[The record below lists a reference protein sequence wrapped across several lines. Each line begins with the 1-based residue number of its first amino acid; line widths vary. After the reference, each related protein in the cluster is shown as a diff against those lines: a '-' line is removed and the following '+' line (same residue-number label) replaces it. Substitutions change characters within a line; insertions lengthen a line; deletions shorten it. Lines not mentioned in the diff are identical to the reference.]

1 MNQREISNEYFDK
14 NFPELRNKIL
24 NCIKTTLVISNKGST
39 DIAVKKIIDILDPE
53 LIKQYGQGYSEG
65 QYDILNK
72 QIMTTYTN
80 EEIQKNI
87 ETLSNR
93 VDSLKLDRTELTR
106 LISEL
111 RKQVLYWQELDKSQ
125 YKMFE

>member
-1 MNQREISNEYFDK
+1 MN
-14 NFPELRNKIL
+14 
-24 NCIKTTLVISNKGST
+24 
-39 DIAVKKIIDILDPE
+39 
-53 LIKQYGQGYSEG
+53 
-65 QYDILNK
+65 
-72 QIMTTYTN
+72 TYTN

-93 VDSLKLDRTELTR
+93 VDSLKLDRTELNR
-106 LISEL
+106 LLGEL